1 MKILLY
7 SLVGIFIF
15 SFFIV
20 ISILLIPFYLI
31 LNLIQLIVWG
41 VMLLLGKSTY
51 RSQFSRPRF
60 IYKTY
65 KYSNDK
71 EHNNNSKYKVIDM
84 EDE

>member
-41 VMLLLGKSTY
+41 VMLLFGKNTY
-51 RSQFSRPRF
+51 NYQFFRPRF

-65 KYSNDK
+65 KYSNVK
-71 EHNNNSKYKVIDM
+71 EDENNSKYKVIDM
-84 EDE
+84 EEE

>member
-1 MKILLY
+1 MKFLLY

-51 RSQFSRPRF
+51 RYKFLRPRF

-65 KYSNDK
+65 KYSNVK
-71 EHNNNSKYKVIDM
+71 EDNNNSKYKVIDM

>member
-7 SLVGIFIF
+7 TLFGIFIF
-15 SFFIV
+15 GFFIV

-51 RSQFSRPRF
+51 RYQFSRPRF

-65 KYSNDK
+65 KYSNVK
-71 EHNNNSKYKVIDM
+71 EDNNNSKYKVIDM
-84 EDE
+84 KEE